1 MCQCWHNRSYQCRSA
16 EYTCDDILA
25 HDLDLSLV
33 AAIDRASTKLC
44 TSCQSLKLDRIIRRC
59 RRSIDGN
66 GVSLMAASLRSVT
79 KRLLNLARR
88 GSIRQ
93 CKLQTRGRRRMDT
106 SPHILVV
113 DDDRDIRELLSKF
126 LRKNGFRVDVA
137 ANGRA
142 MRDVLA
148 TSKIDLVVL
157 DRVMPGEDCLTLCRD
172 LRRESRVPV
181 ILLTLLGADTD
192 RIVGLEVG
200 ADDYVV
206 KPFNPQELLARMRA
220 VLRRA
225 NDLPFQNDLQR
236 VSALQFN
243 GWVLDQTKRELL
255 NPDGVLI
262 DLSQGELD
270 LLVAFAEHPQVV
282 LSREQLLNLTRS
294 RNIVAFDRSIDMQV
308 TRLRRKIEAD
318 PENPEFVKTIRN
330 KGYIFTPV
338 VSGVIR

>member
-1 MCQCWHNRSYQCRSA
+1 
-16 EYTCDDILA
+16 
-25 HDLDLSLV
+25 
-33 AAIDRASTKLC
+33 
-44 TSCQSLKLDRIIRRC
+44 
-59 RRSIDGN
+59 
-66 GVSLMAASLRSVT
+66 
-79 KRLLNLARR
+79 
-88 GSIRQ
+88 
-93 CKLQTRGRRRMDT
+93 MDT

-157 DRVMPGEDCLTLCRD
+157 DRVMPGEDGLTLCRD

-318 PENPEFVKTIRN
+318 PENPEFVRTIRN

-338 VSGVIR
+338 VSGVTT

>member
-1 MCQCWHNRSYQCRSA
+1 
-16 EYTCDDILA
+16 
-25 HDLDLSLV
+25 
-33 AAIDRASTKLC
+33 
-44 TSCQSLKLDRIIRRC
+44 
-59 RRSIDGN
+59 
-66 GVSLMAASLRSVT
+66 
-79 KRLLNLARR
+79 
-88 GSIRQ
+88 
-93 CKLQTRGRRRMDT
+93 MDT

-157 DRVMPGEDCLTLCRD
+157 DRVMPGEDGLTLCRD

-192 RIVGLEVG
+192 RIVGLEMG